1 MRTQGTH
8 VGLSLLGAV
17 LAIGTVL
24 AQTPG
29 PLPPVAGQMTVTP
42 VTGPE
47 ALRPAEA
54 SVAINPTT
62 PLHVIAT
69 RIQSNPPGRQP
80 RSSNAGCSGGTHR
93 FRSDAWP
100 PFT

>member
-29 PLPPVAGQMTVTP
+29 PLPPVAEVP
-42 VTGPE
+42 SP
-47 ALRPAEA
+47 
-54 SVAINPTT
+54 
-62 PLHVIAT
+62 
-69 RIQSNPPGRQP
+69 
-80 RSSNAGCSGGTHR
+80 
-93 FRSDAWP
+93 
-100 PFT
+100 

>member
-24 AQTPG
+24 AQRPG

-54 SVAINPTT
+54 SVAINPTPFREW
-62 PLHVIAT
+62 PLPPKLSWADQ
-69 RIQSNPPGRQP
+69 IQSETER
-80 RSSNAGCSGGTHR
+80 R
-93 FRSDAWP
+93 
-100 PFT
+100 

>member
-42 VTGPE
+42 VT
-47 ALRPAEA
+47 A
-54 SVAINPTT
+54 SVAINPTN

-69 RIQSNPPGRQP
+69 LIQSNPPGRQP
-80 RSSNAGCSGGTHR
+80 RSSSAGCSGGTHR

>member
-24 AQTPG
+24 AQRPG

-54 SVAINPTT
+54 SVAINPTN

-69 RIQSNPPGRQP
+69 LIQSNPPGRQP
-80 RSSNAGCSGGTHR
+80 RSSSAGCSGGTHR